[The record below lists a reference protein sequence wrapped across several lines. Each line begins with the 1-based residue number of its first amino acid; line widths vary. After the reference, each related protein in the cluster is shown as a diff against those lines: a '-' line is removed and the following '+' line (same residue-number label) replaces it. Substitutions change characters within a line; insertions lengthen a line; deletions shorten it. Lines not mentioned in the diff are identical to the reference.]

1 MEKAVIRMNVR
12 IKAVVKDSPIKDRAT
27 INLIKQYYLNKKDY
41 RNLLFFLLSI
51 NTGLKINDLLELNA
65 GDVKGKDF
73 LVVKHCLAGI
83 KKRIPLNDEI
93 KDVIA
98 KVVKHSRKSD
108 PLFISIRGK
117 RLERTTV
124 YNQFKDVCEELGLD
138 DDISISSLRKTFG
151 YHYYQKSKDLSFL
164 QWLFNQSS
172 VLSTMEY
179 IGISE
184 NLSARFNPE
193 FSL

>member
-1 MEKAVIRMNVR
+1 M
-12 IKAVVKDSPIKDRAT
+12 VKDSPIKDRVI
-27 INLIKQYYLNKKDY
+27 INLIKQYYFNKKDY
-41 RNLLFFLLSI
+41 RNLLFFLMSI
-51 NTGLKINDLLELNA
+51 NTGLKINELLDLNVC
-65 GDVKGKDF
+65 DVKGKDF
-73 LVVKHCLAGI
+73 LIVRHCLAGI

-93 KDVIA
+93 KDVISR
-98 KVVKHSRKSD
+98 VVKHSKKSD

-117 RLERTTV
+117 RLERTTL
-124 YNQFKDVCEELGLD
+124 YNQFKDMCEELGLE
-138 DDISISSLRKTFG
+138 DDISICSLRKTFG